1 MEEAANELINMLLE
15 FDHNQR
21 EEVEKFEE
29 ESYTESKTIDHNDSE
44 GILSFLSRSNT
55 IQCDKV

>member
-21 EEVEKFEE
+21 EEVEKVEQE
-29 ESYTESKTIDHNDSE
+29 RCTEGKAADHMDSE
-44 GILSFLSRSNT
+44 GT
-55 IQCDKV
+55 H